1 MVNRLAV
8 QCVETGGVVK
18 TDGDAGSQREC
29 GKENEQ
35 VLDLKPVES
44 GQVQEGAAGY
54 IKSEEVIVV
63 GGEERKSFE
72 STVTATCGLPSVSEW
87 R

>member
-18 TDGDAGSQREC
+18 TDEMLDLRGSV

-54 IKSEEVIVV
+54 KE
-63 GGEERKSFE
+63 
-72 STVTATCGLPSVSEW
+72 
-87 R
+87 

>member
-54 IKSEEVIVV
+54 KE
-63 GGEERKSFE
+63 
-72 STVTATCGLPSVSEW
+72 
-87 R
+87 

>member
-1 MVNRLAV
+1 V
-8 QCVETGGVVK
+8 
-18 TDGDAGSQREC
+18 

-54 IKSEEVIVV
+54 KERGSDS
-63 GGEERKSFE
+63 GGR
-72 STVTATCGLPSVSEW
+72 
-87 R
+87 

>member
-1 MVNRLAV
+1 MSLVVNRLAV

-18 TDGDAGSQREC
+18 TDEMLDLRGSV
-29 GKENEQ
+29 GKDNEQ

-54 IKSEEVIVV
+54 KE
-63 GGEERKSFE
+63 
-72 STVTATCGLPSVSEW
+72 
-87 R
+87 